1 MGSGVCPRDGEARR
15 IFSERPNGGR
25 MRRRIG
31 ILLAAA
37 VGATWLLAAPAS
49 ADDTTVTFTV
59 TTGAIDISAPTGP
72 VALTNGTLTPGG
84 TASGQIGT
92 VDVTD
97 ARGVTPASWTPPC
110 CRRLVGPRFRP
121 SPRPPLPTRPDPSP
135 RPARASAQLRSGVR
149 SPRRRRRP
157 ARSVTPA
164 AGGGNTCSWDPTIS
178 VAIPVTAATVTY
190 TAIVQHLV
198 VGL

>member
-1 MGSGVCPRDGEARR
+1 
-15 IFSERPNGGR
+15 

-37 VGATWLLAAPAS
+37 VAATWLVATPAS

-97 ARGVTPASWTPPC
+97 ARGVTPAAWDATVSSTAWN
-110 CRRLVGPRFRP
+110 GPAVAPIP
-121 SPRPPLPTRPDPSP
+121 ST
-135 RPARASAQLRSGVR
+135 AASY
-149 SPRRRRRP
+149 
-157 ARSVTPA
+157 A
-164 AGGGNTCSWDPTIS
+164 AGPVVATGTGICSAAVAGPIPTTPVTTFAVRHTGGSGGNTCAWDPTIT
-178 VAIPVTAATVTY
+178 VVIPVTAATVTY
-190 TAIVQHLV
+190 TATVQHLV

>member
-1 MGSGVCPRDGEARR
+1 
-15 IFSERPNGGR
+15 

-97 ARGVTPASWTPPC
+97 ARGVTPAAWDATVSSTTWSGPAVPPIPSTAASYSAGPVTAAGAGLCAAAVGGPIPTTPTTTTA
-110 CRRLVGPRFRP
+110 VSHTG
-121 SPRPPLPTRPDPSP
+121 
-135 RPARASAQLRSGVR
+135 G
-149 SPRRRRRP
+149 
-157 ARSVTPA
+157 
-164 AGGGNTCSWDPTIS
+164 GGGNTCSWDPTIS